1 MTGYKIKIIAEYEG
15 TYYAEDLE
23 DAKEIA
29 QNEADSAYNRLNGR
43 YGVEVEY
50 VMTLKEKRWRQLN

>member
-50 VMTLKEKRWRQLN
+50 VMTLKEKR